1 MSRERNLRFATIA
14 LVGGSLL
21 FGYALVR
28 ALVVSDPVDVASPP
42 SGAPAVQ
49 KAAPSVEQPINSPV
63 PAKKVVSLTTNA
75 LQLAVETDPFQP
87 DRVRAPERYRFPGEE
102 VIVPEVAPP
111 PPEPPRP
118 QFRVIGVIAGEPGSG
133 TAVIE
138 TPTGSRV
145 VNVGETLN
153 GFTLASVSGRTA
165 TVQGNGR
172 NYDLR
177 VEDAVPTRPGR
188 AGRAGR
194 AGAPPAPA
202 GRGGN
207 APNQNQLIE
216 AIERM
221 RQMGVG
227 GETLQQM
234 MRMLETQGGRGG
246 AQFQN
251 NIQLRG
257 DMIEVTRP
265 GNAGAAERVIIRP
278 RVDTM
283 IEAAA
288 PRRRN

>member
-28 ALVVSDPVDVASPP
+28 ALVVSDPVDVANPP
-42 SGAPAVQ
+42 SAAPAVH
-49 KAAPSVEQPINSPV
+49 KAAPSVEQPINSPA
-63 PAKKVVSLTTNA
+63 PAKKVVNLTSNA

-102 VIVPEVAPP
+102 VIIPEVAPP

-118 QFRVIGVIAGEPGSG
+118 QFRVIGTITGEPGTG
-133 TAVIE
+133 VAVIE

-145 VNVGETLN
+145 LGVGETLN
-153 GFTLASVSGRTA
+153 GFTLASVAGRTA
-165 TVQGNGR
+165 TVEGNGGR
-172 NYDLR
+172 RYSLN
-177 VEDAVPTRPGR
+177 VEDATPTRPGR

-194 AGAPPAPA
+194 AGGAPVPPG

-207 APNQNQLIE
+207 AEGQAQLRE

-227 GETLQQM
+227 GEAMQQM
-234 MRMLETQGGRGG
+234 LRMLETSGGRGG
-246 AQFQN
+246 GAEF
-251 NIQLRG
+251 QLRG

-265 GNAGAAERVIIRP
+265 GNTAVPAERIIIRP

-283 IEAAA
+283 TQAAA
-288 PRRRN
+288 ARRRN